1 MSSKQFVIDNYYE
14 LVALQRVFHEAKFCL
29 VPNDEEIS
37 GSPIVANMFRKL
49 MNVLVAV
56 DVDRAGEHMAQ
67 RWLDWLTINNS
78 RDEWQAALAKAKK
91 EGAWAAWSYEEKSE
105 YIRNLLSPFI
115 ISNELIENFMDD
127 VKQFTRGED
136 EFVN

>member
-1 MSSKQFVIDNYYE
+1 MSSKQFIIDNYYE

-37 GSPIVANMFRKL
+37 GSPIVANMFSKL
-49 MNVLVAV
+49 MDILIAV
-56 DVDRAGEHMAQ
+56 DVDRAGEHMEQ

-78 RDEWQAALAKAKK
+78 RDEWQAALVRAKK
-91 EGAWAAWSYEEKSE
+91 EAAWAAWSHEEKSE

-115 ISNELIENFMDD
+115 TSNEIIESFMDD
-127 VKQFTRGED
+127 VDQFNGEED
-136 EFVN
+136 